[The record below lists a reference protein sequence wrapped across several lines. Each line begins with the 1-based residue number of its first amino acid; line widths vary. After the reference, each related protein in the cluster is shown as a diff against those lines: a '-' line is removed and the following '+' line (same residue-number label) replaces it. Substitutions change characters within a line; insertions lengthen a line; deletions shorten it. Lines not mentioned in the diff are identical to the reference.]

1 MLADTTNAL
10 MNTDV
15 SAEVN
20 PYAPPR
26 ASVRDIADLSV
37 RFELADRGERLGA
50 IILDG
55 LIFALMVYVPLF
67 VTAGYF
73 GLNLW
78 AFAGFIVCL
87 VINYRL
93 LSRNGQS
100 IGKKLLNIKVVR
112 PDGSRASLARV
123 FWVRSV
129 LNGVLGVVPLYT
141 IVDFL
146 FIFGE
151 ARRCLHDR
159 LADTIV
165 IKA

>member
-10 MNTDV
+10 MNTGV

-26 ASVRDIADLSV
+26 AAVRDIADPSV
-37 RFELADRGERLGA
+37 VFEFAGRGTRLGA
-50 IILDG
+50 IILDVI
-55 LIFALMVYVPLF
+55 IFGVMVYGPLF
-67 VTAGYF
+67 ATEGRNGINFTAF
-73 GLNLW
+73 V
-78 AFAGFIVCL
+78 GFIVCL
-87 VINYRL
+87 VINFRL

-112 PDGSRASLARV
+112 TDGSRASLARV
-123 FWVRSV
+123 FWVRNV
-129 LNGVLGVVPLYT
+129 LNGVLGVVPLYA

-165 IKA
+165 IKT